1 MAFRSMVLGSAA
13 RFNSKESSDLIN
25 TFDNTLISQIEN
37 SRHNTVIGHLLL
49 LVFDVN
55 DCLGL
60 D

>member
-37 SRHNTVIGHLLL
+37 SRHNTS
-49 LVFDVN
+49 
-55 DCLGL
+55 
-60 D
+60 